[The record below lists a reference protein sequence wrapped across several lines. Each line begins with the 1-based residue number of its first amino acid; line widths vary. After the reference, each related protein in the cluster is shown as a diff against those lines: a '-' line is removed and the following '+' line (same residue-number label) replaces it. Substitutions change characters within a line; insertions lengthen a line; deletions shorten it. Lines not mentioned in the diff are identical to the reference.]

1 MYRSERR
8 TIRLLTRRRER
19 MTVGSNSSA
28 PWGPSINAS
37 VWTKATL
44 RESFPN
50 RAVVLTPGE
59 DLVGLN
65 DGVASLKERRPAR
78 L

>member
-1 MYRSERR
+1 
-8 TIRLLTRRRER
+8 
-19 MTVGSNSSA
+19 MTVGSDSST
-28 PWGPSINAS
+28 PWGPSVNAS
-37 VWTKATL
+37 IGTEATL

-50 RAVVLTPGE
+50 RAVVLTTGE

-65 DGVASLKERRPAR
+65 DGVASLKERWPTR